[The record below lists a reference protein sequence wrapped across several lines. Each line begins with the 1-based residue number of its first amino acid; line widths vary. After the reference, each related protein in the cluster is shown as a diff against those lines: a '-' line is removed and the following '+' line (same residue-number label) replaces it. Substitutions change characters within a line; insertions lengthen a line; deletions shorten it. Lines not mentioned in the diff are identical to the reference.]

1 MSDLLSRLR
10 AAQVPQESFTENV
23 SDWTLAMLRQER
35 IAFGAKHYNKTYEEV
50 WYLDQQ
56 WVIFIVQRYATSQ
69 KNERKKFIRYVELML
84 DDVENEKT
92 QRPVLPRGNLNPV
105 GAQSKAAAKGKAKA
119 MAGYQHPSHMF
130 EEDDA
135 ELELEPIGLSYT
147 PITTSDVNAMQ
158 DRIVFL
164 ESTLQQVINQ
174 VTTMSQVTNPD
185 NHS

>member
-1 MSDLLSRLR
+1 MSDLLTRLR
-10 AAQVPQESFTENV
+10 AAQVPQESFAENV
-23 SDWTLAMLRQER
+23 AEWNLAMLRQER
-35 IAFGAKHYNKTYEEV
+35 IAFGTKHYNKTYEEV

-69 KNERKKFIRYVELML
+69 KPEHKKFIRYVELML
-84 DDVENEKT
+84 DDVEGERI
-92 QRPVLPRGNLNPV
+92 QRPALPRANLTPLA
-105 GAQSKAAAKGKAKA
+105 AQSKAAAKAKAKA
-119 MAGYQHPSHMF
+119 AAGSPYPNHMF

-174 VTTMSQVTNPD
+174 VTTMSQATNPD
-185 NHS
+185 NH